1 MSEEI
6 RRAAF
11 DAMFSHWAE
20 AGHSDEEMDRF
31 FHFYSCGY
39 LDALEAG
46 A

>member
-6 RRAAF
+6 RRARF
-11 DAMFSHWAE
+11 DAMFRHWAE
-20 AGHSDEEMDRF
+20 VSTGDEMDRF

-39 LDALEAG
+39 LDALEAS